1 MRLKYYL
8 NKKARINKQN
18 IAIIFLFLYKMPK
31 GENAKKKSK
40 KSVDREE
47 RNVI

>member
-31 GENAKKKSK
+31 RRKGQEKKQK
-40 KSVDREE
+40 KC
-47 RNVI
+47 